1 MKSINC
7 PRESFDRSSTI
18 SDTAWAAAEDFTNQ
32 FPSDNDMS
40 AYAEFVHD
48 AVENG
53 ADPEAWLSR
62 FRAYIV
68 GADDVNREFENFTLD
83 SSGDRV
89 TSPDVEEFDVIPEP
103 DSDEYERIQN
113 SANRAA
119 TDANNGCG

>member
-1 MKSINC
+1 
-7 PRESFDRSSTI
+7 
-18 SDTAWAAAEDFTNQ
+18 
-32 FPSDNDMS
+32 MS